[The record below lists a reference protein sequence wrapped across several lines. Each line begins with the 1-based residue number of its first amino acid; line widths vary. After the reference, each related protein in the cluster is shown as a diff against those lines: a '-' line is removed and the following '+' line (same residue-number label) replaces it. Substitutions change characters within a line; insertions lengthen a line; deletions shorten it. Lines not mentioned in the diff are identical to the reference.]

1 MAPPPIT
8 NFEIVTSPHF
18 EDEKEKEGSS
28 DVKMFNQSDLNVIY
42 ISFSS
47 FVMLLLLGMA
57 AVNGLIQLGAKND
70 PPIYPKNEALLY
82 AEVALITCS
91 MMSSFAVLMFFAV
104 SSEFKNV
111 AVPFAVPLFFTDWLH
126 SASRYAQVT
135 MGISRHHRDN
145 LCLPF
150 TFVTN
155 LLGSASTL
163 WVVMLGITLCI
174 SVRSSSTF
182 VKRKEYRF
190 IAHMVV
196 WGVSAFCYLLGARKY
211 LFGGKNKQ
219 TFEETP
225 ETFGFC
231 TIEETKLYTF
241 LTIPLI
247 GVLINIGTVIFT
259 RNWIRD
265 SYPTAEKLRL
275 HRLTTRFF
283 CGFLLSRVPI
293 IICMIVNLRMKST
306 GSSLSSE
313 VEHIAFFLFNI
324 GGIVYAAAV
333 VFDFYERKFEAQAA
347 VATLL
352 TIHAKNIQIQ
362 KSQPSVAGQFT
373 IYDAIWKGKE
383 VALRKFTPERVDE
396 DGQDVNDVKE
406 EALFQCSL
414 RHPNFQAT
422 YGITLFQGSIGVLT
436 ERVHGVGLYHLM
448 VDCDSS
454 IAYLDLIS
462 WCLQIAKTM
471 LYLHENQPAVVF
483 RSLNPKCCIVQR
495 DNQIKL
501 IDGKMARA
509 VGLNGRR
516 QVMSTASERLSW
528 WHFQNTLYCM
538 APELAVPG
546 ESYSIKADSYS
557 FGMMLWQLWTR
568 NPFPFGNLNLS
579 PQDIVKAIVHDNLRP
594 EMPNSVPTIVREL
607 IMHCWSPYPER
618 RPSFVAI
625 VTILQAELTKKM
637 TFQKIDKRA
646 EAANIV

>member
-1 MAPPPIT
+1 MAPPPLIS

-18 EDEKEKEGSS
+18 EDEKKKERSS

-42 ISFSS
+42 ISLSS
-47 FVMLLLLGMA
+47 FVMLLLLGIA
-57 AVNGLIQLGAKND
+57 AVNGLIKGGKDKD
-70 PPIYPKNEALLY
+70 PMIVPNSEPLIYT
-82 AEVALITCS
+82 EVALITCS

-104 SSEFKNV
+104 SSDFKNV

-126 SASRYAQVT
+126 SASRYAQIT
-135 MGISRHHRDN
+135 MGISRHHKDT

-163 WVVMLGITLCI
+163 WVVMLGVTLCI

-182 VKRKEYRF
+182 VKRTVYRV
-190 IAHMVV
+190 ITHCIV
-196 WGVSAFCYLLGARKY
+196 WGISGFCYLLGAREY
-211 LFGGKNKQ
+211 LFKGKE
-219 TFEETP
+219 FEET
-225 ETFGFC
+225 ENNFGFC
-231 TIEETKLYTF
+231 TIEMTKLYTF

-247 GVLINIGTVIFT
+247 GVVINIGTVIYL

-293 IICMIVNLRMKST
+293 TVFSIVRQYLKKNVPNEL
-306 GSSLSSE
+306 
-313 VEHIAFFLFNI
+313 EHVSFFLFNI

-333 VFDFYERKFEAQAA
+333 LLDFYERKFESQAA

-352 TIHAKNIQIQ
+352 TIHVKNIAIK

-373 IYDAIWKGKE
+373 MYDAIWKGKK
-383 VALRKFTPERVDE
+383 VVLRKFTPERADE
-396 DGQDVNDVKE
+396 NGQDINDVKE

-414 RHPNFQAT
+414 RHPNYQAT
-422 YGITLFQGSIGVLT
+422 HGITLFQGSISVLT
-436 ERVHGVGLYHLM
+436 EHVQGIGLYHLM

-454 IAYLDLIS
+454 IEYLDLIS
-462 WCLQIAKTM
+462 WCLQIAKTIR
-471 LYLHENQPAVVF
+471 YLHQNQPSVVF
-483 RSLNPKCCIVQR
+483 RSLNAKCCIIQS

-568 NPFPFGNLNLS
+568 NPFPFGNLSLS
-579 PQDIVKAIVHDNLRP
+579 AQDIVKSIVHDNLRP
-594 EMPNSVPTIVREL
+594 EMPDSVPTILREL
-607 IMHCWSPYPER
+607 IMHCWTPYPER
-618 RPSFVAI
+618 RPSFDAI
-625 VTILQAELTKKM
+625 VTILQAELTKKL

-646 EAANIV
+646 DASNIV